1 MSFADNVRKNFNP
14 PAAPKPD
21 PQALN
26 RLAVS
31 VVEQMKQKLMA
42 NARAG
47 KTAVCHPGL
56 GIVKKKCVEATWGVA
71 YDPKYTPKGQTVIR
85 KGEDEDYPVAHDRQ
99 AARALADLMEP
110 LCRQE
115 GILMEFRPSSTGAG
129 YIFRI
134 LL

>member
-14 PAAPKPD
+14 PAAPRPD
-21 PQALN
+21 PQAMN

-47 KTAVCHPGL
+47 KTAVCYPGI
-56 GIVKKKCVEATWGVA
+56 GIVRKKCVEAGWGVT
-71 YDPKYTPKGQTVIR
+71 YDPKNTPKGRVVIR
-85 KGEDEDYPVAHDRQ
+85 KWEGEDYPVAHDRQ
-99 AARALADLMEP
+99 AARALANLMEP

-115 GILMEFRPSSTGAG
+115 GILLEFQPRDTGAR
-129 YIFRI
+129 YTFRI